1 MTAGPEVTRSMEEVT
16 AVLKVAVDPVVTAVP
31 KVTRKMEKD

>member
-16 AVLKVAVDPVVTAVP
+16 AVLKVVVDPVVTAVP
-31 KVTRKMEKD
+31 KATRKMETD